1 MSITIGIPRKGGAQ
15 PGQPIMGDGG
25 SGGGD
30 AMMMQM
36 RQRDDRVWNE
46 RMM

>member
-15 PGQPIMGDGG
+15 PGQPIMDDGG
-25 SGGGD
+25 SGGD